1 MSQYLSPWFTR
12 RVRNLVAQIKVF
24 FRLTIT
30 AGDNVQQVHK
40 SLLDILFL
48 LEAVTK
54 TLLISNIIGEKRSN
68 FHYDAPEYIFVNIGL
83 YPLTMISSAISGK
96 YACFTSISSAC
107 ILTNTLQL
115 HFTSTPVTAFS
126 SIPSHLLHTPVHFV
140 LQCLYSR
147 QYPRIYA
154 MRPSGENPRPSQPH
168 QHLLD
173 QGIAPLR
180 MKKKEES
187 PDEFLTTYVL
197 IACARFAWMIM
208 VTSI

>member
-12 RVRNLVAQIKVF
+12 RVRNFAAQIKVF

-30 AGDNVQQVHK
+30 AGDKVQQVHK

-126 SIPSHLLHTPVHFV
+126 SIPSHLLHTPGGVSIIGNFRKLFLLANFV
-140 LQCLYSR
+140 Q
-147 QYPRIYA
+147 
-154 MRPSGENPRPSQPH
+154 NPFH
-168 QHLLD
+168 MLN
-173 QGIAPLR
+173 AKF
-180 MKKKEES
+180 KKCS
-187 PDEFLTTYVL
+187 ANYIV
-197 IACARFAWMIM
+197 
-208 VTSI
+208 